1 MPSRIQRRRAGKA
14 VVGPVRP
21 MKGTPTGR
29 PRTPTAPPKPT
40 PKMPTPRVK
49 LPSSPSADLQAAA
62 RGIAGLG
69 PKVPGYD
76 NMTSIMLE
84 QRRREGAPKPR
95 GLIGSPAGTRSYKK
109 GGTIKVKG
117 KK

>member
-1 MPSRIQRRRAGKA
+1 MPSRIQRRRGLAT
-14 VVGPVRP
+14 GPVRP
-21 MKGTPTGR
+21 TENTPTGR
-29 PRTPTAPPKPT
+29 PRTRAVAPKRI
-40 PKMPTPRVK
+40 PKMPTGNRPK
-49 LPSSPSADLQAAA
+49 LPSSPNADLQAAA

>member
-1 MPSRIQRRRAGKA
+1 MPSRIQRHKA
-14 VVGPVRP
+14 NRQPVRGP
-21 MKGTPTGR
+21 ILTKPAPSTRLRDISPKRIPKKLPTTNL
-29 PRTPTAPPKPT
+29 P
-40 PKMPTPRVK
+40 K
-49 LPSSPSADLQAAA
+49 LPSSPSADLQSAA
-62 RGIAGLG
+62 RGVAGLG

-84 QRRREGAPKPR
+84 AQRRERAVQPR